1 MGVKTMWSIL
11 SSSGEMLDLRE
22 LQGNRVNYE
31 NIKKIDFIYFI
42 EVFHLSLKN
51 EKQVAID
58 LAGWI
63 VQNNTCKGM
72 YGVSRPHLRNLFFRV
87 ASLISLNIQPIFVL
101 DGDAPD
107 LKKETLVIRQ
117 KAASSQSQALPNE
130 ENKSCS
136 RRRLKGLMNECKA
149 LLDSLGIESVKA
161 EGEAEALCA
170 RLNAE
175 GLVDAV
181 ISDDSDA
188 FCYGAHV
195 LLRNFSISSGGACVE
210 RYIIDKISHSLKLD
224 RSRIIMMAVLLG
236 CDFCPAGVP
245 GVGKESILQ
254 IFEMWPEEWD
264 AIGAFKYWIQKKF
277 GPVVQTGCSKA
288 KKANAQYQCY
298 TCNGNDGL
306 NHCQEC
312 DEWSLAVNSWS
323 SSCCHC
329 QLLASQKNLFKLEES
344 LKRKCAEVDFGS
356 FWNKKFGQI
365 LEEFL
370 QSKCKAQLPAA
381 ATNDLQVKCPNVDG
395 FIALAVKKLAWT
407 EDYALEKILPLLSR
421 WHVQNK
427 SNCQSVIRPREILKQ
442 RIISGTASFVVRWE
456 WIDSRPTLAPEKFE
470 TTEPTVYLEKFCPAL
485 IETFLEAKKSKTKS
499 KGTKKSKKATTD
511 LQKPITQFFREQK
524 VRQRL
529 PSPKLPKEKVEE
541 LSKDKQEEE
550 EDLPDNLS
558 FLIDDIL
565 SHKMKRNLSL
575 VEPSEVLTSTPVNH
589 GPRKKR
595 YDGETKKTIKNVLE
609 DDHDDEDDEDLQ
621 DSFDKMC
628 NVRQHLALN

>member
-1 MGVKTMWSIL
+1 
-11 SSSGEMLDLRE
+11 
-22 LQGNRVNYE
+22 
-31 NIKKIDFIYFI
+31 
-42 EVFHLSLKN
+42 
-51 EKQVAID
+51 
-58 LAGWI
+58 
-63 VQNNTCKGM
+63 M

-87 ASLISLNIQPIFVL
+87 ASLISLNVQPIFVL

-107 LKKETLVIRQ
+107 LKKETLIARQ
-117 KAASSQSQALPNE
+117 KVASSQSQALPNE
-130 ENKSCS
+130 QNKSCS

-188 FCYGAHV
+188 FCYGALV

-210 RYIIDKISHSLKLD
+210 RYIIDKISRTLKLD

-264 AIGAFKYWIQKKF
+264 AIGVFKYWIQKKF
-277 GPVVQTGCSKA
+277 GPIVQKGSSKA
-288 KKANAQYQCY
+288 KANAQYQCY

-312 DEWSLAVNSWS
+312 EEWSLAVNSWS
-323 SSCCHC
+323 SSCHC
-329 QLLASQKNLFKLEES
+329 QLLASHKNLFKLEES
-344 LKRKCAEVDFGS
+344 LKRKCAEVGFGS
-356 FWNKKFGQI
+356 FWNKKFDQI
-365 LEEFL
+365 LDEFL
-370 QSKCKAQLPAA
+370 QSKCKAPLPVS
-381 ATNDLQVKCPNVDG
+381 NDLQVNCPNVDE

-407 EDYALEKILPLLSR
+407 EEYALEKILPLLSR

-427 SNCQSVIRPREILKQ
+427 SNYQSVIRPREILKQ
-442 RIISGTASFVVRWE
+442 RTISGTASFVVLWE

-470 TTEPTVYLEKFCPAL
+470 TTEPTVYLEKFCPAV

-499 KGTKKSKKATTD
+499 KGGTKKTKKKITD
-511 LQKPITQFFREQK
+511 LQKPITQFFQEQK
-524 VRQRL
+524 LRKV
-529 PSPKLPKEKVEE
+529 PTPKLPEEKVEE
-541 LSKDKQEEE
+541 LSKNEQEE

-575 VEPSEVLTSTPVNH
+575 VEPSELLTSTPVNH

-595 YDGETKKTIKNVLE
+595 FGETKKSVINDLK
-609 DDHDDEDDEDLQ
+609 DHDEDEDLQ